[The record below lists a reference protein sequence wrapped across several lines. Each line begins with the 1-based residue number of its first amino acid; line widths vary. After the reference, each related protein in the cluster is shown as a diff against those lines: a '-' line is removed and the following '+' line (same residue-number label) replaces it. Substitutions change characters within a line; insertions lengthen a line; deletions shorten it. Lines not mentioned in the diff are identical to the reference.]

1 MIFRKYSR
9 KIRVRRTI
17 ICEEHLTKQIK
28 DFFIKNIWQCK
39 AVKLHDEGNL
49 YDKNEPSHS

>member
-9 KIRVRRTI
+9 NKRVRRTI